1 MTDNRWLFLM
11 ENNSEPLTEEECA
24 KGWHFCPSWDGLLVN
39 PESYEGKFCSCITAG
54 ESGGWIFWDETGM
67 HCSQVYC
74 TKEEAIK
81 ASVAYAKTLEDGNTN
96 PFHTV

>member
-39 PESYEGKFCSCITAG
+39 PESYEGKFCSCITADDTMIDDGIEAEADRCSIHIDCG
-54 ESGGWIFWDETGM
+54 EGG
-67 HCSQVYC
+67 
-74 TKEEAIK
+74 A
-81 ASVAYAKTLEDGNTN
+81 L
-96 PFHTV
+96 

>member
-1 MTDNRWLFLM
+1 MTD
-11 ENNSEPLTEEECA
+11 T
-24 KGWHFCPSWDGLLVN
+24 
-39 PESYEGKFCSCITAG
+39 CITAG

-96 PFHTV
+96 PFHAA